1 MHVFAKL
8 YATCITIRLEDLAQ
22 TNNLRSAVQC
32 GFRPGFRLE
41 DHCLT
46 LRSIVQRCLKI
57 KSHTFI
63 LFIDI

>member
-8 YATCITIRLEDLAQ
+8 YSTCIAIRLDNFAQ
-22 TNNLRSAVQC
+22 ANNLRSEVQC

-46 LRSIVQRCLKI
+46 LRSI
-57 KSHTFI
+57 F
-63 LFIDI
+63 